1 MKERPILFSAPMV
14 RAILDGSKTQ
24 TRRVIKPQPYQ
35 SEYEPDHF
43 SWMERTKKQQVYTG
57 KSGKKVIPKGT
68 IISTAVH
75 RDWFKDNCPYGQPG
89 DRLCPAMPIP
99 SLNRNYCADV
109 YGRIW
114 SRARDGETWEMLKGS
129 PTSKGYLSVTPAHE
143 GKYKTKL
150 VHRLVA
156 EAFYGYEPDGLKQV
170 RHLNGDQGDNS
181 PENLDW
187 GSQEDNWSDRYAH
200 SRHKD
205 GYFHHSAKLTQ
216 SQANEI
222 EDSHESQR
230 KLARKY
236 AVAQSTIWAIKKGL
250 FWHDSPKPNPVNMP
264 RWASR
269 ITLEITGVRVE
280 RLQDITNNDALDE
293 GTPDLRTI
301 ENGWDMRRCFQDLW
315 EQINGVGSW
324 GENPWVWVIEFKKV

>member
-24 TRRVIKPQPYQ
+24 TRRVIKQQP
-35 SEYEPDHF
+35 PNW
-43 SWMERTKKQQVYTG
+43 SWHSVESVAKVYGLTQRIG
-57 KSGKKVIPKGT
+57 SKNYWIKP
-68 IISTAVH
+68 
-75 RDWFKDNCPYGQPG
+75 CPYGQPG

-114 SRARDGETWEMLKGS
+114 SRARDGETWEQLKGS
-129 PTSKGYLSVTPAHE
+129 PTSKGYLSVTPSHE

-156 EAFYGYEPDGLKQV
+156 EAFYGYEPHGLKQV
-170 RHLNGDQGDNS
+170 RHLNGNQGDNS

-187 GSQEDNWSDRYAH
+187 GTQEDNWSDRYAH
-200 SRHKD
+200 SRMKD
-205 GYFHHSAKLTQ
+205 GYAHHSAKLTQ
-216 SQANEI
+216 KQATEI
-222 EDSHESQR
+222 RDSKESQR
-230 KLARKY
+230 KIARKY
-236 AVAQSTIWAIKKGL
+236 SVAQSTIWAIKNGV
-250 FWHDSPKPNPVNMP
+250 FWQDSPQPNPANMP